1 MALGEHAVRPALL
14 WGASTDIGPVRAE
27 NEDSWLAVPPVFAVA
42 DGMGGHLGGAQASSR
57 AVITLQQFLS
67 AERLGNRPVDL
78 VDLSV
83 AIDAAASS
91 VASLAPADNPMSAPG
106 TTLSGV
112 MVLRTTEGP
121 FWLSFNVGDSR
132 AYVVGAGGIR
142 QLTHDHSAI
151 QEARDLAATSGAP
164 RVIPPATVVTK
175 ALGAGQPGSVKAD
188 YTIMP
193 LEEGDRA
200 VICTDGVHGV
210 LQDSQIHAI
219 VAAGDGPQGSADA
232 LVRASLEAGTRDN
245 SSAVVVYA
253 GTESRVTLT
262 TNVLNR
268 MIQPVRPASIQ
279 TARRVPRREGSN

>member
-1 MALGEHAVRPALL
+1 
-14 WGASTDIGPVRAE
+14 
-27 NEDSWLAVPPVFAVA
+27 
-42 DGMGGHLGGAQASSR
+42 MGGHLGGARASAQA
-57 AVITLQQFLS
+57 VLTLQEFLS
-67 AERLGNRPVDL
+67 PDRLGDRPVDL

-83 AIDAAASS
+83 AIDAAATD

-106 TTLSGV
+106 TTLSGL
-112 MVLRTTEGP
+112 MVLWTAEGA

-142 QLTHDHSAI
+142 QLTHDHSAL

-164 RVIPPATVVTK
+164 QVIPPANVVTK
-175 ALGAGQPGSVKAD
+175 ALGAGQTGSVKAD

-193 LEEGDRA
+193 MEEGDRA

-219 VAAGDGPQGSADA
+219 VAAGNGPQGTADA
-232 LVRASLEAGTRDN
+232 LVKASLEAGTRDN
-245 SSAVVVYA
+245 TTAVVVYA
-253 GTESRVTLT
+253 GKESRVTLT
-262 TNVLNR
+262 TNVMNR

-279 TARRVPRREGSN
+279 TARRVPRREGSD